1 MLVGVFFKQIA
12 ALSFF
17 IKIFNLNK
25 LHMHFLL
32 LVILCS
38 TSIAL
43 ILKYNDT
50 RKGEL
55 IVLLAGNYLVASS
68 IALILLLISP
78 SAKFSF
84 QTLLFGAA
92 LGFMFVITFFALAL
106 AIKHAGTGLAITSS
120 RLSVIIP
127 IIISI
132 LFFNETPNE
141 LYLIGFVFTFITF
154 ILFYFSVKS
163 GYKAGDGKLKY
174 LFLLAVFVG
183 IGINDFALKLF
194 KVIRIEQE
202 EPFFILFIF
211 SSAFIYSSAYIIIKK
226 IKIEKQTALWGF
238 TLGIPNVLT
247 TVFLLNALAILP
259 AIVVFPLMNV
269 GIILLTTLMAFYIW
283 KEKLNRWGVL
293 ALASGLIA
301 ILFLSLGR

>member
-1 MLVGVFFKQIA
+1 
-12 ALSFF
+12 
-17 IKIFNLNK
+17 
-25 LHMHFLL
+25 MHFLL
-32 LVILCS
+32 LVVLCS

-50 RKGEL
+50 KKGEL

-68 IALILLLISP
+68 IALIFLLINP
-78 SAKFSF
+78 SAKFSS
-84 QTLLFGAA
+84 QTLVFGVA
-92 LGFMFVITFFALAL
+92 LGFLFVITFFALAL
-106 AIKHAGTGLAITSS
+106 AIRHAGTGSAITSS

-132 LFFNETPNE
+132 LFFDESPNE
-141 LYLIGFVFTFITF
+141 LYLIGFVFTLTTF

-163 GYKAGDGKLKY
+163 GHKKGDGTLKY

-194 KVIRIEQE
+194 KVIRTEQE
-202 EPFFILFIF
+202 EQFFILFIF
-211 SSAFIYSSAYIIIKK
+211 LSAFIYTSAFIIIKK
-226 IKIEKQTALWGF
+226 IRIDKQTAMLGL
-238 TLGIPNVLT
+238 TLGVPNVLT
-247 TVFLLNALAILP
+247 TFFLLNALAILP

-269 GIILLTTLMAFYIW
+269 GIILLTTMMAFWIW
-283 KEKLNRWGVL
+283 KEKLNCWGILALTSGVL
-293 ALASGLIA
+293 A